1 MAKLNTRFRWDK
13 EHRTH
18 KIFLTCVLWVG
29 TCCPTGTGR
38 WSGTGAPGASSSG
51 QRGARTSCTNT
62 GTSLSSASSP
72 PATTRC
78 STSGQYNNVSRPCP
92 VGRLILIMFLIATS
106 LQYHAMEDV
115 GSVPLDLAPAISWH
129 HQTASCGRP
138 DSGCQVHHLI
148 TASSCQNN
156 PSLLCNTM
164 QCSKHDGLITFYQ
177 PIKSLGMKQSLFVL
191 PQFSLIFTFSC
202 GLSCGNS
209 FKLLM
214 SSILM
219 VMCWIRMSNGKC
231 YE

>member
-1 MAKLNTRFRWDK
+1 MAKLNTRFRWDR

-78 STSGQYNNVSRPCP
+78 STSGQYNNVSRPC
-92 VGRLILIMFLIATS
+92 VGCLTLIMFLIATS

-156 PSLLCNTM
+156 PPLQYNAMFQAWWPNYILPAHQVFGDEAKFICVASIFSNIYFQLWTLL
-164 QCSKHDGLITFYQ
+164 
-177 PIKSLGMKQSLFVL
+177 
-191 PQFSLIFTFSC
+191 
-202 GLSCGNS
+202 
-209 FKLLM
+209 
-214 SSILM
+214 
-219 VMCWIRMSNGKC
+219 W
-231 YE
+231 